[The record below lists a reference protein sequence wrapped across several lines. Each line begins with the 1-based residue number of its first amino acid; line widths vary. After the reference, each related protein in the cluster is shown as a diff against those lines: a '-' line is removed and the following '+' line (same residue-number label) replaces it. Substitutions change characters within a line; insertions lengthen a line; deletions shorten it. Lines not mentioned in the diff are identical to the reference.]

1 MPTVRTKK
9 NTPPPHPQPRLRK
22 RRVRGLPGPSSIGSA
37 YPHPIGGEPMTDIST
52 KEAWNRFQGDM
63 KSLAGGLPR
72 PYKDGDAD
80 TKAAEVKIAMR
91 PIGEATDEVFSSLQ
105 LGPRRPRGRPHTRRD
120 AAT

>member
-9 NTPPPHPQPRLRK
+9 NSPPPHPQPRLRK

-63 KSLAGGLPR
+63 KSLAGELHR
-72 PYKDGDAD
+72 HYKEADAG
-80 TKAAEVKIAMR
+80 TKAAEINR
-91 PIGEATDEVFSSLQ
+91 PPRQDRQGPAEVLF
-105 LGPRRPRGRPHTRRD
+105 
-120 AAT
+120 

>member
-9 NTPPPHPQPRLRK
+9 NSPPPHPQPRLRK

-63 KSLAGGLPR
+63 KSLAGGVHR
-72 PYKDGDAD
+72 PYKDADAD
-80 TKAAEVKIAMR
+80 TKAAGIPTALR
-91 PIGEATDEVFSSLQ
+91 QIRQATQRVVSS
-105 LGPRRPRGRPHTRRD
+105 RGASASD
-120 AAT
+120 

>member
-63 KSLAGGLPR
+63 KSLAGGGHR
-72 PYKDGDAD
+72 QYKDDDGDN
-80 TKAAEVKIAMR
+80 KAAEINTAPR
-91 PIGEATDEVFSSLQ
+91 QIGHAPQKFRHWPDV
-105 LGPRRPRGRPHTRRD
+105 
-120 AAT
+120 AANDPDGLART

>member
-9 NTPPPHPQPRLRK
+9 NSPPPHPQPRLRK

-63 KSLAGGLPR
+63 KSLAGGPHR
-72 PYKDGDAD
+72 HYQDAD
-80 TKAAEVKIAMR
+80 ADPQAAERKRALRQVA
-91 PIGEATDEVFSSLQ
+91 PAPQ
-105 LGPRRPRGRPHTRRD
+105 P
-120 AAT
+120 